1 MERTGPNFCQRVAA
15 AAAMRPH
22 KVAMTMLRSDGSEEI
37 TFGSMLGQV
46 LSLAYRLGQEGI
58 AFGDR
63 VAILGENHPNWAIAY
78 LGILYRGAVVTP
90 FDPAA
95 AIGTLAAFLGDSETK
110 LAFVSPAS
118 LGKFREACEQLGR
131 VIPVVLLRPPG
142 QDEDAPH
149 ANACFGDW
157 ASTPSPP
164 GFVSAPPPA
173 GPEDLALLMYTS
185 GTTGRP
191 KAVPLSHGNI
201 QAQIDAVQEV
211 MKITDQ
217 ESALSILPLFHAYS
231 QIVNLWLA
239 TTIGARVVYLNQ
251 LGSAEVEASLRKC
264 GATALT
270 GVPRLWYMF
279 HKKIF
284 DAVSAKPAPMRWAFG
299 AMLLANGVLRDYAR
313 INVGRIFFRPVHRA
327 FGGKMRLA
335 VSGGATFDQAVAKD
349 FHRLGFTILQGY
361 GLTETSGAV
370 TVTRLEDNVIG
381 SVGTPLKGVEVKI
394 DDADEAGV
402 GEVLIR
408 GPMVTAGYYRNPEA
422 DSEAFT
428 PDRWFRSGDLGRF
441 DRAGHLYI
449 VGRKKDVIIL
459 PSGKNVFPEDV
470 EAHYERSPLVSEI
483 CVLGRSDAANQF
495 KGAESLCAIVVPN
508 FESLKAQHITNPGER
523 IPWELEDLGRELPEY
538 QRVHDFVVR
547 TEPLPRTTTRKIRRY
562 ELQRQLDAANT
573 SGVGRRNGNRF
584 ILSPADRSLMNSR
597 VGCIV
602 AAVIKEH
609 ATDAAVIHPLL
620 NLEIDLRMDSLAR
633 AECITNVEQALA
645 VQFEPEEATSILT
658 VGDFVELASRKV
670 NGEGSSI
677 SALLPA
683 ARNASAGDSL
693 SPTKTYWREVLNDTR
708 TNFPELRPVMNRKW
722 PTVFLA
728 YVLLRLIYFGA
739 RLVLGMEVKGSAVFK
754 QLKPPYLICPNH
766 QSYIDPFLVC
776 SILPTSVL
784 TRILHVGASRYFTGF
799 AMSHLARLINVVPI
813 DPDVHLLR
821 AMRAAATALRE
832 GRVLNVYP
840 EGRRSF
846 DGRLGAFKKGAA
858 ILATELN
865 VPIVPVALDGTYRIW
880 PRGSSRIRLAKV
892 TISFGQPIEIRQ
904 LTPNNTNDEKKYEEV
919 TALIK
924 ERISQMLKEIRE
936 R

>member
-1 MERTGPNFCQRVAA
+1 
-15 AAAMRPH
+15 
-22 KVAMTMLRSDGSEEI
+22 MTMLRSDGSEDI

-46 LSLAYRLGQEGI
+46 RSLAYRLGQEGI
-58 AFGDR
+58 AFGER
-63 VAILGENHPNWAIAY
+63 VAIIGENHPNWAIAY

-90 FDPAA
+90 LDPAA
-95 AIGTLAAFLGDSETK
+95 ATSTLAAFLGDSETN

-118 LGKFREACEQLGR
+118 LGKFHNACEQLGR
-131 VIPVVLLRPPG
+131 VIPVVLLRPLEK
-142 QDEDAPH
+142 DEDGPH
-149 ANACFGDW
+149 VNTSFGDW
-157 ASTPSPP
+157 ASTPLPP
-164 GFVSAPPPA
+164 GFDSAPPPA
-173 GPEDLALLMYTS
+173 SPEDLALLIYTS

-217 ESALSILPLFHAYS
+217 ESVLSILPLYHAYS

-239 TTIGARVVYLNQ
+239 TTIGARVVYLNL
-251 LGSAEVEASLRKC
+251 LGSAEVEAGLRRC

-270 GVPRLWYMF
+270 GVPQLWYMF

-284 DAVSAKPAPMRWAFG
+284 DAVNAKPSPMRWVFR
-299 AMLLANGVLRDYAR
+299 AMLLANGLLRDYVR
-313 INVGRIFFRPVHRA
+313 INIGRIFFRPVHRA
-327 FGGKMRLA
+327 FGGKLRLA
-335 VSGGATFDQAVAKD
+335 VSGGATFDQVIARD

-381 SVGTPLKGVEVKI
+381 SVGSPLSGVEVKI
-394 DDADEAGV
+394 RDQDESGI

-408 GPMVTAGYYRNPEA
+408 GPMVMAGYYRNPEA

-428 PDRWFRSGDLGRF
+428 PDRWFCSGDLGRF

-470 EAHYERSPLVSEI
+470 EAHYERSPLVREI
-483 CVLGRSDAANQF
+483 CVLGRRDPANQF

-508 FESLKAQHITNPGER
+508 FEFLKAQHITNPGEW

-538 QRVHDFVVR
+538 QRVHDFVIR
-547 TEPLPRTTTRKIRRY
+547 SEPLPRTTTRKIRRH
-562 ELQRQLDAANT
+562 ELQQQLDAT
-573 SGVGRRNGNRF
+573 DTPGLGRRNGNRF
-584 ILSPADRSLMNSR
+584 ILSPADQRLMNSP
-597 VGCIV
+597 VGSII

-609 ATDAAVIHPLL
+609 VTDSLVIHPLL
-620 NLEIDLRMDSLAR
+620 NLEIDLKLDSLAR
-633 AECITNVEQALA
+633 VECITNVEQALA
-645 VQFEPEEATSILT
+645 IQFEPEEATSILT
-658 VGDFVELASRKV
+658 VSDLVELASQKID
-670 NGEGSSI
+670 GEGSSR
-677 SALLPA
+677 SASPSA
-683 ARNASAGDSL
+683 ARNASINESS
-693 SPTKTYWREVLNDTR
+693 SPTTTYWQEALNETR
-708 TNFPELRPVMNRKW
+708 VNFPELRPAMNRKW
-722 PTVFLA
+722 PTVFMA
-728 YVLLRLIYFGA
+728 YALLRLIYFGA
-739 RLVLGMEVKGSAVFK
+739 RLLLDMEVKGSAVLK

-776 SILPTSVL
+776 STLPPSIL
-784 TRILHVGASRYFTGF
+784 TRILHVGASKYFTGF
-799 AMSHLARLINVVPI
+799 ATSRLARLINVVPI
-813 DPDVHLLR
+813 DPDTHLLR

-832 GRVLNVYP
+832 SRVINVYP

-846 DGRLGAFKKGAA
+846 DGRLGVFKNGAA
-858 ILATELN
+858 ILASELN

-892 TISFGQPIEIRQ
+892 TISFGQPIEACRV
-904 LTPNNTNDEKKYEEV
+904 TSNNANDEKKYEEI

-924 ERISQMLKEIRE
+924 ERISQMLEEIRE
-936 R
+936 C